1 MYVQEKLFINLFV
14 LFSISLY
21 AQNNSYTIQYLKG
34 NITDKTRAI
43 KESTESESDY
53 LANRAIEYA
62 LENKELLGTDRD
74 LDALVVAAVLSISD
88 DYLKN
93 SNDEEKVKFSEKL
106 YNLYSNFE
114 DSNTVEIAI
123 LTKLES
129 IKDLLPIEKFVNN
142 LNNKLKNEN
151 MNDMDPSFLKT
162 TLSSLE
168 KMGNTES
175 FIILYYFYSADKYP
189 KFEEEIE
196 KTLITLSP
204 NAVNEILGFIKEA
217 DSNQLKRIYS
227 LTTKTQKLSKNNV
240 CIIAENLLNRSI
252 LLMGDSSK
260 ILPEDID
267 LQITCLKILADNKWT
282 RASDSVLSYFQIT
295 KSLYK
300 INSIKDEDFTFVIS
314 SLSSITPLKAV
325 SPLTSY
331 LEELN
336 GRKENGE
343 EVSSSVILSLI
354 NTLGAIGDKA
364 AFDSLLAVTY
374 LSYEEAILSA
384 ARQALSGLRW
394 Q

>member
-1 MYVQEKLFINLFV
+1 MFKKSFLLILFV

-43 KESTESESDY
+43 KESTGSESEY

-106 YNLYSNFE
+106 YNLFSNFE

>member
-1 MYVQEKLFINLFV
+1 MFKKSFLLIFFV

-43 KESTESESDY
+43 KESTGSESDY

-267 LQITCLKILADNKWT
+267 LQIKCLKILADNKWT

-300 INSIKDEDFTFVIS
+300 INSIKDEDFTSVIS

>member
-1 MYVQEKLFINLFV
+1 MFKKSFLLILFV

-43 KESTESESDY
+43 KESTGSESDY
-53 LANRAIEYA
+53 LVNRAIEYA

-93 SNDEEKVKFSEKL
+93 INDEEKVKFSEKL

-129 IKDLLPIEKFVNN
+129 IKDLLPIDKFVNN

-168 KMGNTES
+168 KIGNTES

-204 NAVNEILGFIKEA
+204 NAMNEILGFIKEA

-282 RASDSVLSYFQIT
+282 RASDIVLSYFQIT

>member
-1 MYVQEKLFINLFV
+1 MFKKSFLLILFV

-43 KESTESESDY
+43 KESTGSESDY

-267 LQITCLKILADNKWT
+267 LQITCLKILTDNKWT

>member
-1 MYVQEKLFINLFV
+1 MFKKSFLLILFV

-43 KESTESESDY
+43 KESTGSESDY

-106 YNLYSNFE
+106 YNLFSNFE

-267 LQITCLKILADNKWT
+267 LQITCLKILADNKWA

>member
-1 MYVQEKLFINLFV
+1 MFKKSFLLIFFV

-43 KESTESESDY
+43 KESTGSESDY

-196 KTLITLSP
+196 KTLIT
-204 NAVNEILGFIKEA
+204 
-217 DSNQLKRIYS
+217 
-227 LTTKTQKLSKNNV
+227 
-240 CIIAENLLNRSI
+240 
-252 LLMGDSSK
+252 
-260 ILPEDID
+260 
-267 LQITCLKILADNKWT
+267 
-282 RASDSVLSYFQIT
+282 
-295 KSLYK
+295 KS
-300 INSIKDEDFTFVIS
+300 
-314 SLSSITPLKAV
+314 
-325 SPLTSY
+325 
-331 LEELN
+331 
-336 GRKENGE
+336 
-343 EVSSSVILSLI
+343 
-354 NTLGAIGDKA
+354 
-364 AFDSLLAVTY
+364 
-374 LSYEEAILSA
+374 
-384 ARQALSGLRW
+384 
-394 Q
+394 

>member
-1 MYVQEKLFINLFV
+1 MFKKSFLLIFFV

-43 KESTESESDY
+43 KESTGSESDY

-267 LQITCLKILADNKWT
+267 LQIKCLKILADNKWT

>member
-1 MYVQEKLFINLFV
+1 MFKKNFLLILFV

-43 KESTESESDY
+43 KESTGSESDY

>member
-1 MYVQEKLFINLFV
+1 MFKKSFLLIFFV

-43 KESTESESDY
+43 KESTGSESDY

-267 LQITCLKILADNKWT
+267 LQITCLKILTDNKWT

>member
-1 MYVQEKLFINLFV
+1 MFKKSFLLIFFV

-43 KESTESESDY
+43 KESTGSESDY

-106 YNLYSNFE
+106 YNLFSNFE

-300 INSIKDEDFTFVIS
+300 INSINDEDFTFVIS

>member
-1 MYVQEKLFINLFV
+1 MFKKSFLLIFFV

-43 KESTESESDY
+43 KESTGSESDY

-106 YNLYSNFE
+106 YNLFSNFE

-343 EVSSSVILSLI
+343 EVSSSVTLSLI

>member
-1 MYVQEKLFINLFV
+1 MFKKSFLLILFV

-43 KESTESESDY
+43 KESTGSESDY
-53 LANRAIEYA
+53 LVNRAIEYA

-93 SNDEEKVKFSEKL
+93 TSDEEKVKFSEKL

-129 IKDLLPIEKFVNN
+129 IKDLLPIDKFVNN

-168 KMGNTES
+168 KIGNTES

-204 NAVNEILGFIKEA
+204 NAMNEILGFIKEA

-282 RASDSVLSYFQIT
+282 RASDIVLSYFQIT

>member
-1 MYVQEKLFINLFV
+1 MFKKSFLLILFV

-43 KESTESESDY
+43 KESTGSESDY
-53 LANRAIEYA
+53 LVNRAIEYA

-93 SNDEEKVKFSEKL
+93 INDEEKVKFSEKL

-129 IKDLLPIEKFVNN
+129 IKDLLPIDKFVNN

-168 KMGNTES
+168 KIGNTES

-204 NAVNEILGFIKEA
+204 NAMNEILGFIKEA

-260 ILPEDID
+260 ILPENID

-282 RASDSVLSYFQIT
+282 RASDIVLSYFQIT

>member
-1 MYVQEKLFINLFV
+1 MFKKSFLLIFFV

-43 KESTESESDY
+43 KESTGSESDY

-162 TLSSLE
+162 TLSCLE

>member
-1 MYVQEKLFINLFV
+1 MFKKSFLLILFV

-43 KESTESESDY
+43 KESTGSESDY

-267 LQITCLKILADNKWT
+267 LQITCLKILTDNKWT

-384 ARQALSGLRW
+384 ARQALSGSRW

>member
-1 MYVQEKLFINLFV
+1 MFKKSFLLIFFV

-43 KESTESESDY
+43 KESTGSESDY

-300 INSIKDEDFTFVIS
+300 INSINDEDFTFVIS

>member
-1 MYVQEKLFINLFV
+1 MFKKSFLLIFFV
-14 LFSISLY
+14 FFSISLY

-43 KESTESESDY
+43 KESTGSESDY

-106 YNLYSNFE
+106 YNLFSNFE

>member
-1 MYVQEKLFINLFV
+1 MFKKSFLLILFV

-43 KESTESESDY
+43 KESTGSESDY
-53 LANRAIEYA
+53 LVNRAIEYA

-93 SNDEEKVKFSEKL
+93 INDEEKVKFSEKL

-129 IKDLLPIEKFVNN
+129 IKDLLPIDKFVNN

-168 KMGNTES
+168 KIGNTES

-204 NAVNEILGFIKEA
+204 NAMNEILGFIKEA

>member
-1 MYVQEKLFINLFV
+1 MFKKSFLLILFV

-43 KESTESESDY
+43 KESTGSESDY

-106 YNLYSNFE
+106 YNLFSNFE

>member
-1 MYVQEKLFINLFV
+1 MFKKSFLLIFFV

-43 KESTESESDY
+43 KESTGSESDY

-106 YNLYSNFE
+106 YNLFSNFE

>member
-1 MYVQEKLFINLFV
+1 MFKKSFLLILFV

-34 NITDKTRAI
+34 NITDKTQAI
-43 KESTESESDY
+43 KESTGSESDY
-53 LANRAIEYA
+53 LVNRAIEYA

-93 SNDEEKVKFSEKL
+93 INDEEKVKFSEKL

-129 IKDLLPIEKFVNN
+129 IKDLLPIDKFVNN

-168 KMGNTES
+168 KIGNTES

-204 NAVNEILGFIKEA
+204 NAMNEILGFIKEA

-282 RASDSVLSYFQIT
+282 RASDIVLSYFQIT

>member
-1 MYVQEKLFINLFV
+1 MFKKSFLLILFV

-43 KESTESESDY
+43 KESTGSESDY

-175 FIILYYFYSADKYP
+175 FIILYYFYSTDKYP

>member
-1 MYVQEKLFINLFV
+1 MFKKSFLLIFFV

-43 KESTESESDY
+43 KESTGSESDY

-106 YNLYSNFE
+106 YNLFSNFE

-252 LLMGDSSK
+252 LLLGDSSK

-300 INSIKDEDFTFVIS
+300 INSINDEDFTFVIS

>member
-1 MYVQEKLFINLFV
+1 MFKKSFLLVFFI
-14 LFSISLY
+14 LFSISLN
-21 AQNNSYTIQYLKG
+21 AQNNSNTIKYLKG
-34 NITDKTRAI
+34 NISDKTTAI
-43 KESTESESDY
+43 KESTGSESDWI
-53 LANRAIEYA
+53 ANKAIEYA

-88 DYLKN
+88 DYIKN
-93 SNDEEKVKFSEKL
+93 STDEEKNKFSEKL
-106 YNLYSNFE
+106 FNLYLSFQ

-123 LTKLES
+123 LTKLAS
-129 IKDLLPIEKFVNN
+129 IQDLIPIDKFIGN
-142 LNNKLKNEN
+142 LNDKLKNEN
-151 MNDMDPSFLKT
+151 MNDMDPSLLKT

-168 KMGNTES
+168 EIGNTES
-175 FIILYYFYSADKYP
+175 FIILYYYYSANKYP
-189 KFEEEIE
+189 KFEAEIE

-204 NAVNEILGFIKEA
+204 NAMNEILGFIKDA
-217 DSNQLKRIYS
+217 DFNQLTRIYD

-260 ILPEDID
+260 IMPEYID
-267 LQITCLKILADNKWT
+267 LQITCLKLLADNKWT
-282 RASDSVLSYFQIT
+282 RASESALSYFQIA
-295 KSLYK
+295 KDLYK
-300 INSIKDEDFTFVIS
+300 TDSIKEEDFTFVIS

-336 GRKENGE
+336 GKKEKGE
-343 EVSSSVILSLI
+343 LVSSSVIHSLI
-354 NTLGAIGDKA
+354 NTLGAIGDKS

-374 LSYEEAILSA
+374 LSYEEEILSA

>member
-1 MYVQEKLFINLFV
+1 MFKKSFLLIFFV

-43 KESTESESDY
+43 KESTGSESDY

-106 YNLYSNFE
+106 YNLFSNFE

-295 KSLYK
+295 KNLYK

>member
-1 MYVQEKLFINLFV
+1 MFKKSFLLILFV

-43 KESTESESDY
+43 KESTGSESDY

-295 KSLYK
+295 KSLYE

>member
-1 MYVQEKLFINLFV
+1 MFRKSFLLIFFV

-43 KESTESESDY
+43 KESTGSESDY

>member
-1 MYVQEKLFINLFV
+1 MYVQEKLFINSFC
-14 LFSISLY
+14 FIFNFFICSKQFLY
-21 AQNNSYTIQYLKG
+21 IQYLKG

-43 KESTESESDY
+43 KESTGSESDY

-106 YNLYSNFE
+106 YNLFSNFE

>member
-1 MYVQEKLFINLFV
+1 MFKKSFLLIFFV

-43 KESTESESDY
+43 KESTGSESDY

>member
-1 MYVQEKLFINLFV
+1 MFKKSFLLIFFV

-43 KESTESESDY
+43 KESTGSESDY

-106 YNLYSNFE
+106 YNLFSNFE

-295 KSLYK
+295 KSLYT

>member
-1 MYVQEKLFINLFV
+1 MFKKSFLLILFV

-43 KESTESESDY
+43 KESTGSESDY
-53 LANRAIEYA
+53 LVNRAIEYA

-93 SNDEEKVKFSEKL
+93 INDEEKVKFSEKL

-129 IKDLLPIEKFVNN
+129 IKDLLPIDKFVNN

-168 KMGNTES
+168 KIGNTES
-175 FIILYYFYSADKYP
+175 FIILYYFYSANKYP

-204 NAVNEILGFIKEA
+204 NAMNEILGFIKEA

-282 RASDSVLSYFQIT
+282 RASDIVLSYFQIT

>member
-1 MYVQEKLFINLFV
+1 MFKKSFLLFLFV

-43 KESTESESDY
+43 KESTGNESDY

-88 DYLKN
+88 DYIKN

-175 FIILYYFYSADKYP
+175 FIILYYFYSTDKYP

-217 DSNQLKRIYS
+217 DSNQIKRIYS

>member
-1 MYVQEKLFINLFV
+1 MFKKSFLLILFV

-43 KESTESESDY
+43 KEATGSESDY

>member
-1 MYVQEKLFINLFV
+1 MFKKSFLLILFV

-43 KESTESESDY
+43 KESTGSESDY

-162 TLSSLE
+162 TLSCLE

-300 INSIKDEDFTFVIS
+300 INSINDEDFTFVIS

>member
-1 MYVQEKLFINLFV
+1 MFKKSFLLILFV

-34 NITDKTRAI
+34 NITDKTQAI
-43 KESTESESDY
+43 KESTGSESDY

-88 DYLKN
+88 NYLKN
-93 SNDEEKVKFSEKL
+93 INDEEKVKFSEKL

-129 IKDLLPIEKFVNN
+129 IKDLLPIDKFVNN

-168 KMGNTES
+168 KIGNTES

-204 NAVNEILGFIKEA
+204 NAMNEILGFIKEA

-282 RASDSVLSYFQIT
+282 RASDIVLSYFQIT

>member
-1 MYVQEKLFINLFV
+1 MFKKSFLLIFFV

-43 KESTESESDY
+43 KESTGSESDY

-106 YNLYSNFE
+106 YNLFSNFE

-364 AFDSLLAVTY
+364 AFDSLLAMKKQFCQPP
-374 LSYEEAILSA
+374 
-384 ARQALSGLRW
+384 ARHCQD
-394 Q
+394 

>member
-1 MYVQEKLFINLFV
+1 MFKKSFLLILFV

-43 KESTESESDY
+43 KESTGSESDY
-53 LANRAIEYA
+53 LVNRAIEYA

-93 SNDEEKVKFSEKL
+93 INDEEKVKFSEKL

-129 IKDLLPIEKFVNN
+129 IKDLLPIDKFVNN

-151 MNDMDPSFLKT
+151 MNDMDQSFLKT

-168 KMGNTES
+168 KIGNTES

-204 NAVNEILGFIKEA
+204 NAMNEILGFIKEA

-282 RASDSVLSYFQIT
+282 RASDIVLSYFQIT

>member
-1 MYVQEKLFINLFV
+1 MFKKSFLLIFFV

-43 KESTESESDY
+43 KESTGSESDY

-175 FIILYYFYSADKYP
+175 FIILYYFYSAYKYP

>member
-1 MYVQEKLFINLFV
+1 MFKKSFLLILFV

-43 KESTESESDY
+43 KESTGSESDY

-300 INSIKDEDFTFVIS
+300 INSINDEDFTFVIS